1 MKKATKSFVYV
12 MALLIIGT
20 YLTGCYATT
29 HVVGSGGTYAGN
41 DIQQYE
47 LKKKKWYLLGGA
59 IPLDDVSAHNLA
71 GGAENYTARETFSFG
86 DLIINALT
94 SGIAAPRTIRI
105 SKSAED
111 K

>member
-1 MKKATKSFVYV
+1 MKNTFKSMIYTLAILS
-12 MALLIIGT
+12 MGI

-41 DIQQYE
+41 DIQQYD

-59 IPLDDVSAHNLA
+59 IPLDDVSADKIA
-71 GGAENYTARETFSFG
+71 GDAKNYTARETFSFG
-86 DLIINALT
+86 DLIISSLT

-105 SKSAED
+105 SKAADE